1 MYTDFFFPSHV
12 VASNA
17 WSLSFK
23 GEALHT
29 TFYDVYRIPNFFL
42 LLFPPILCR
51 YKQNMEFIV
60 TKAGRYNILRLK
72 EP

>member
-29 TFYDVYRIPNFFL
+29 TFYDVYRIPIFFFFFF
-42 LLFPPILCR
+42 FPPS
-51 YKQNMEFIV
+51 YVV
-60 TKAGRYNILRLK
+60 TSKTWSLSLQRQGATTFYD
-72 EP
+72 

>member
-1 MYTDFFFPSHV
+1 MSLQATHGVYRSKVRRYMQHFTTYTVYLFFF
-12 VASNA
+12 
-17 WSLSFK
+17 LF
-23 GEALHT
+23 
-29 TFYDVYRIPNFFL
+29 
-42 LLFPPILCR
+42 LFPPILCR